1 MRISDWSSDVCSS
14 DLYLWLR
21 LLAQGH
27 KNLCCVGDDDQSIY
41 GWRGAE
47 VGNILRFEDD
57 FPGAK
62 VIRLERNYRSTGR
75 ILAAA
80 SGLIAHNEGRLGK
93 TLWTEDEEGEKL
105 RLRGLW
111 DGEAEARFVGE
122 EIEAL
127 DARDKNH
134 DQIGR
139 AHV

>member
-14 DLYLWLR
+14 DL
-21 LLAQGH
+21 
-27 KNLCCVGDDDQSIY
+27 
-41 GWRGAE
+41 
-47 VGNILRFEDD
+47 FEND

-127 DARDKNH
+127 VARAQNPDPQLIPILVRPGAQPPH
-134 DQIGR
+134 
-139 AHV
+139 AHGALTSLRL

>member
-14 DLYLWLR
+14 DL
-21 LLAQGH
+21 
-27 KNLCCVGDDDQSIY
+27 
-41 GWRGAE
+41 
-47 VGNILRFEDD
+47 FEDD

-93 TLWTEDEEGEKL
+93 TLWTEDEAGEKL

-111 DGEAEARFVGE
+111 AGASEARFRSDERRVGQE
-122 EIEAL
+122 CVRTWRSRCEP
-127 DARDKNH
+127 DN
-134 DQIGR
+134 
-139 AHV
+139 